1 MRLPDRKQMRLKNF
15 DYSSEGAYFVTA
27 CLQNRLQL
35 FENQQAKEMI
45 EKWILKIEE
54 KYEVVKVDYFVVMG
68 DHIHIIIFINEKCQI
83 DLPRIMKWFKSMTT
97 NEYILCVREGIYEPF
112 EKKFW
117 QRSYYDHII
126 RNEED
131 LNEKREYILN
141 NPEKEYEKSTYI
153 RV

>member
-1 MRLPDRKQMRLKNF
+1 MIEHDRKRLRLKGY
-15 DYSSEGAYFVTA
+15 DYSTEGAYFVTV
-27 CLQNRLQL
+27 CLQNRLPL
-35 FENQQAKEMI
+35 FENNQAKKMI

-54 KYEVVKVDYFVVMG
+54 KYKTIAIDYYIVMK
-68 DHIHIIIFINEKCQI
+68 DHIHIIIFINDKI
-83 DLPRIMKWFKSMTT
+83 STDLPQIMDWFKTMTT
-97 NEYILCVREGIYEPF
+97 NEYIRGVREGIYEPF

-141 NPEKEYEKSTYI
+141 NPEKEYEKSTYLKI
-153 RV
+153 